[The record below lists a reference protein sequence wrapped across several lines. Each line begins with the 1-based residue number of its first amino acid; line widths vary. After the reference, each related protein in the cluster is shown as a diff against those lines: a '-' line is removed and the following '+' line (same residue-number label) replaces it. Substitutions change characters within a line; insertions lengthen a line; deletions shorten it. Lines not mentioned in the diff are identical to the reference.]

1 MRACLSKE
9 ERLLVMIRQLIY
21 KIFSILGTSEIKAL
35 DADCADPRT
44 AQERKLKE
52 ILSRNADTT
61 YGREHSFA
69 TITDAK
75 EFRQKVPINQ
85 YEDLQPYIERMLN
98 GERNVLTAQEPFM
111 YATTSGTTGS
121 QKFIPVNEGY
131 IKEFR
136 HASVASGF
144 HTLKHYP
151 KIAEGVTLTVFSP
164 AEEGRTAGGIPYGA
178 ISGGLYLREPGLV
191 KKFIA
196 PIPYSVYLI
205 RDYES
210 KYYTLLRVALM
221 LPVTC
226 IYTLNP
232 STIALL
238 LKRLD
243 KYGPQ
248 LVEDIARGTVS
259 TPVPLSH
266 DTLKSIEPFT
276 KPDSNRAEQLRALL
290 AASKFQPKHIWSNL
304 QVVCCWTKAAAAFY
318 LSDFSEYFG
327 NTPVCDISYG
337 ASEGRGTISLGDGRQ
352 LLSLRSHFFEFVPE
366 DQIDDESPEIFL
378 ADQLEQ
384 GKNYQI
390 LFTTSAG
397 LYRYRINDV
406 VQVTGTYK
414 NTPLLEFQYKSG
426 NVCSFTGEKLTELH
440 VTRAMT
446 DVLATRGWSCRYFTL
461 IPVFRPLPHYEL
473 LFEPDADTLL
483 CADTA
488 FCQQLSEVFDKALC
502 VANSEYANKRESG
515 RLSCVEVLL
524 VEPGAYEALRKETAA
539 AGAADAQFKPSH
551 LNPKADV
558 TAFFRA
564 NLRQVVDA
572 R

>member
-1 MRACLSKE
+1 
-9 ERLLVMIRQLIY
+9 MIRQLIY
-21 KIFSILGTSEIKAL
+21 KVFRFLGTAEIKAL
-35 DADCADPRT
+35 EDDCANPRM
-44 AQERKLKE
+44 AQERKLKQ
-52 ILSRNADTT
+52 ILSRNADTA

-69 TITDAK
+69 AITDAK
-75 EFRQKVPINQ
+75 DFRDRVPVNQ
-85 YEDLQPYIERMLN
+85 YDDLQPYIERMLN
-98 GERNVLTAQEPFM
+98 GETNVLTAQEPFM

-121 QKFIPVNEGY
+121 QKFIPVNDGY

-144 HTLKHYP
+144 HTLQKFP
-151 KIAEGVTLTVFSP
+151 GIAQGVTLTVFSP
-164 AEEGRTAGGIPYGA
+164 AEEGRTAGGVPYGA
-178 ISGGLYLREPGLV
+178 ISGGLYLREPALV

-196 PIPYSVYLI
+196 PIPYSVYSI

-232 STIALL
+232 STIAIL

-243 KYGPQ
+243 KYAGQ
-248 LVEDIARGTVS
+248 LVDDIERGTVS
-259 TPVPLSH
+259 SPQPLSTE
-266 DTLKSIEPFT
+266 TLKSIEAFI
-276 KPDSNRAEQLRALL
+276 KPHAERAGQLRTLHEQGR
-290 AASKFQPKHIWSNL
+290 FQPKYIWEKL

-318 LSDFSEYFG
+318 LSDFPAYFG
-327 NTPVCDISYG
+327 DTPVCDISYG

-352 LLSLRSHFFEFVPE
+352 LLSLRSHFFEFIPE
-366 DQIDDESPEIFL
+366 DQIDDPAPQVFL
-378 ADQLEQ
+378 ADELEV

-406 VQVTGTYK
+406 VQVTGKYK
-414 NTPLLEFQYKSG
+414 SAPLLEFQYKAG

-440 VTRAMT
+440 VTAAMT
-446 DVLATRGWSCRYFTL
+446 QVLAARGWSCRFFTL
-461 IPVFRPLPHYEL
+461 LPVFRPQPHYEL
-473 LFEPDADTLL
+473 LFEPDSSTSAELTQVDFCLSL
-483 CADTA
+483 SDA
-488 FCQQLSEVFDKALC
+488 FDRALC
-502 VANSEYANKRESG
+502 SANSEYATKRESG
-515 RLSCVEVLL
+515 RLSCVEAHLI
-524 VEPGAYEALRKETAA
+524 EAGSYEALRKKTAE

-558 TAFFRA
+558 AKFFSDRV
-564 NLRQVVDA
+564 RRVVDA

>member
-1 MRACLSKE
+1 
-9 ERLLVMIRQLIY
+9 MIRQLIY
-21 KIFSILGTSEIKAL
+21 KIFSVLGTSEIKAL
-35 DADCADPRT
+35 DNDCANPRM

-52 ILSRNADTT
+52 ILSRNADTD
-61 YGREHSFA
+61 YGRAHSFA
-69 TITDAK
+69 SINDSL
-75 EFRQKVPINQ
+75 EFRRRVPINQ

-164 AEEGRTAGGIPYGA
+164 AEEGRTPGGIPYGA

-196 PIPYSVYLI
+196 PVPYSIYLI

-210 KYYTLLRVALM
+210 KYYALLRVALM

-243 KYGPQ
+243 KYAAQ
-248 LVEDIARGTVS
+248 LIEDIARGTVS
-259 TPVPLSH
+259 TPVPLSQ
-266 DTLKSIEPFT
+266 DTLKSIEAFI
-276 KPDSNRAEQLRALL
+276 KPDSERADQLRRLHADG
-290 AASKFQPKHIWSNL
+290 KFQPKHIWSNL

-318 LSDFSEYFG
+318 LADFPEYFG
-327 NTPVCDISYG
+327 ETPVCDISYG

-366 DQIDDESPEIFL
+366 DQIDNDSPEILL
-378 ADQLEQ
+378 ADQLEE

-406 VQVTGTYK
+406 VQVTGKYK
-414 NTPLLEFQYKSG
+414 ETPLLEFQYKAG

-446 DVLATRGWSCRYFTL
+446 DVLASSGWTCRYFTL

-473 LFEPDADTLL
+473 LFEPDAGSLQS
-483 CADTA
+483 ADAA
-488 FCQQLSEVFDKALC
+488 FCRQLGKVFDQALS
-502 VANSEYANKRESG
+502 VANSEYATKRESG
-515 RLSCVEVLL
+515 RLSPVEAFLI
-524 VEPGAYEALRKETAA
+524 EAGSYETLRKQTAA

-564 NLRQVVDA
+564 NLRDVVDA